1 MQGLKYLTAIT
12 KRAYSEA
19 YVDFFKK
26 YDATLILSK
35 LCFGT
40 ANEKT
45 LSYLGLEKTEMVMF
59 ETIVT
64 DKDVPDIMQGL
75 SNELRIDDQGNG
87 IALLIPLDS
96 IGGQSAKQ
104 SLIGDKS
111 IEKKENDMSDNEC
124 KYVLIVTIVDK
135 GNTDTVMECAK
146 EAGAGGGTVIKAK
159 GTGASYAKFFG
170 LNISEEKEMV
180 YIVAK
185 KENRDSIMLAI
196 MNHAGSE
203 TAAHGI
209 TFALPVCSVAGIKS
223 FKD

>member
-26 YDATLILSK
+26 YDATLVMSK

-64 DKDVPDIMQGL
+64 DNDAPLVMQGL
-75 SNELRIDDQGNG
+75 ANELRIDEQGNG
-87 IALLIPLDS
+87 IALLMPVDS
-96 IGGQSAKQ
+96 LGGQSAKQ
-104 SLIGDKS
+104 SLIGEKS
-111 IEKKENDMSDNEC
+111 IEKKENDMSNEC

-135 GNTDTVMECAK
+135 GNTDTVMDCAK

-185 KENRDSIMLAI
+185 KERRDAIMLAI
-196 MNHAGSE
+196 MNHAGSD
-203 TAAHGI
+203 TPAHGI
-209 TFALPVCSVAGIKS
+209 TFALPVSSVAGIKA
-223 FKD
+223 FND